1 MHLILQEVRKN
12 PTKRNQLLKVYPT
25 YRFGS
30 KAKCVLLT
38 LYFCITVIDFIA
50 LTAQINP
57 CTYGGIQ
64 NAYAAGFKLDELP
77 DNVEMSEDNMDNVWM
92 FLGLQSATYEEYR
105 FEKAGNGQYSYHF
118 PQADFVMMNPDA
130 SEQYFI
136 KDNEKWYIVGH
147 ASLKKGSI
155 EPLFID
161 YQIPIDGCYPEFG
174 QSRSFYGSPFEI
186 VNSEDAKLRLR
197 MNVKDSRTISG
208 KLYLPEGVYE
218 AYRVEREVTYDYDLS
233 VAEEYASKAYQS
245 YFFLDRVSGELLME
259 VRLDTDRSIDWI
271 KYKSSAGDVP
281 VRSRVGKNQFALY
294 PSTSFGD
301 NLRLD
306 FLNFGKGNYTLEVYN
321 IMGKRM
327 WSRQYDILGDTTLKE
342 NLSFLPKGT
351 YIYALLDGDRN
362 RIATRRLAIIKA

>member
-1 MHLILQEVRKN
+1 M
-12 PTKRNQLLKVYPT
+12 LKKYPT
-25 YRFGS
+25 YRFG
-30 KAKCVLLT
+30 AFANRVIVALLCCFM
-38 LYFCITVIDFIA
+38 LSGWDS
-50 LTAQINP
+50 LNAQINP

-64 NAYAAGFKLDELP
+64 NSYSAGFKLDDLP
-77 DNVEMSEDNMDNVWM
+77 DDVEMSEDNTDNVWM
-92 FLGLQSATYEEYR
+92 FLELQSATYEEFR

-130 SEQYFI
+130 SEVYYI
-136 KDNEKWYIVGH
+136 KDNEKWYVIGE

-161 YQIPIDGCYPEFG
+161 YQIPTDGCYPTLG
-174 QSRSFYGSPFEI
+174 QSKSFYGSPFEI
-186 VNSEDAKLRLR
+186 VNVEGTKVKMRK
-197 MNVKDSRTISG
+197 NVIDSRAISG
-208 KLYLPEGVYE
+208 KLYLPEGYYE
-218 AYRVEREVTYDYDLS
+218 AYRVEREVAYDYDLS
-233 VAEEYASKAYQS
+233 MADEYAAKAYQS
-245 YFFLDRVSGELLME
+245 YFFLDKVSGELLME

-271 KYKSSAGDVP
+271 KYKSSAGNVP

-306 FLNFGKGNYTLEVYN
+306 FLNFGRGDYTLEVYN
-321 IMGKRM
+321 IMGKKM
-327 WSRQYDILGDTTLKE
+327 WSRQYDIIGDTTLKE

-351 YIYALLDGDRN
+351 YIYALLDSDRN